1 MELIG
6 SCEYM
11 GCTVEAYFP
20 EPGAE
25 DIWTLWVMVDGRIV
39 AESVLR
45 IEVGSAYGVDESAL
59 HQLEQSAE
67 AAVEAYLHTQAV
79 DQHDRTAR
87 RSPPSALPCGA
98 QTGLDQRNRIPVP
111 VTGLHASHSRLG
123 VVNP

>member
-25 DIWTLWVMVDGRIV
+25 DIWTIWVVVEGRIV
-39 AESVLR
+39 AESALR
-45 IEVGSAYGVDESAL
+45 IEVGSAYGVDEGAL

-67 AAVEAYLHTQAV
+67 AAVEAYLRMQAV

-87 RSPPSALPCGA
+87 RSSPSELPNGV
-98 QTGLDQRNRIPVP
+98 QGPVQRNHVPVP
-111 VTGLHASHSRLG
+111 VTGLRASHSHLDDVRL
-123 VVNP
+123 

>member
-79 DQHDRTAR
+79 DQRDRTAR
-87 RSPPSALPCGA
+87 RSSPSALQCGT
-98 QTGLDQRNRIPVP
+98 QGPVQRNRIPVP
-111 VTGLHASHSRLG
+111 VSGLHTSHPHLDG
-123 VVNP
+123 VNP

>member
-25 DIWTLWVMVDGRIV
+25 DIWTLWVVVDRRVV

-45 IEVGSAYGVDESAL
+45 IEVGSAYGVDKGTL
-59 HQLEQSAE
+59 LQLEQSAE
-67 AAVEAYLHTQAV
+67 AVIEAYLRMQV
-79 DQHDRTAR
+79 IDQRDRTEH
-87 RSPPSALPCGA
+87 RSSLSALPCGA
-98 QTGLDQRNRIPVP
+98 QGPAQRNRIPVP
-111 VTGLHASHSRLG
+111 ATSRYASHSCLDG
-123 VVNP
+123 VNP